1 MERPDFFS
9 LKNGSKSKLPFSNKE
24 YEERLKKIR
33 TAMSKNNLDMII
45 LTSMHNIA
53 YHTGFIYCSFGRP
66 YGCVITEKKI
76 VTISANIDASQPW
89 RHSFC
94 ENIIYTD
101 WKRDNFLKAIVSIIG
116 RDEPPKN
123 IGIENDHVTLE
134 IKEKLKSLF
143 SFSKFSD
150 VSKDLM
156 QLRMIKSSEEI
167 DIIKN
172 GARIADI
179 GAEEMVKHIKVG
191 ASELEIATVGRD
203 KMEMEIAK
211 TYPEAEYMDTW
222 VWFQSGINTDGAH
235 NPKTSRKLK
244 SGDILSL
251 NTFPMISGYYT
262 ALERTLFLNEIND
275 ASLKAWEANI
285 TVHKK
290 GLELIKPGA
299 KCSEICKELNDLF
312 AQLGYLQY
320 RTFGYGH
327 SFGVLSHFYGRESG
341 LELREDIH
349 TILEP
354 NMVISMEPM
363 IMIPE
368 GKPGAGGYREHD
380 ILVIKEN
387 GTENITKFPFGPEHN
402 IVKN

>member
-1 MERPDFFS
+1 MERPNFFE
-9 LKNGSKSKLPFSNKE
+9 LKNGSKVKLPFTDKEYKNRSNKLR
-24 YEERLKKIR
+24 EE
-33 TAMSKNNLDMII
+33 MSKNNLDMII

-53 YHTGFIYCSFGRP
+53 YYTGFIYCSFGRP
-66 YGCVITEKKI
+66 YGCVITNKKV
-76 VTISANIDASQPW
+76 VTVSANIDAGQPW
-89 RHSFC
+89 RRSAYD
-94 ENIIYTD
+94 NIIYTD
-101 WKRDNFLKAIVSIIG
+101 WKRDNFLKSIVSIIG

-123 IGIENDHVTLE
+123 IGIEHDHITLE
-134 IKEKLKSLF
+134 VENKLKSIF
-143 SFSKFSD
+143 SFSNFSD
-150 VSKDLM
+150 ISKKLM
-156 QLRMIKSSEEI
+156 KLRMIKSKEEI

-179 GAEEMVKHIKVG
+179 GAEEIVKHIKVG
-191 ASELEIATVGRD
+191 ESELEIAIAGRD
-203 KMEMEIAK
+203 RMEREIAK
-211 TYPEAEYMDTW
+211 TYPDAEYMDTW

-262 ALERTLFLNEIND
+262 ALERTLFLETIDD

-285 TVHKK
+285 RVHER
-290 GLELIKPGA
+290 GIELIKPGV
-299 KCSEICKELNDLF
+299 KCSEICHELNDLF

-327 SFGVLSHFYGRESG
+327 SFGILSHFYGRESG
-341 LELREDIH
+341 LELREDID

-380 ILVIKEN
+380 ILVIGEKN
-387 GTENITKFPFGPEHN
+387 SENITKFPYGPEKN
-402 IVKN
+402 IIKN